1 MRKFTTR
8 DDKTVR
14 VEVKSDDPSL
24 IDLLTNTIPR
34 LSYEEILEGELQKR
48 LGESASD
55 VEIDFSDTVD
65 IKDAIL
71 SKAIFDAISKP
82 HGI

>member
-14 VEVKSDDPSL
+14 IKVKSDDPSL

-48 LGESASD
+48 LGASASD
-55 VEIDFSDTVD
+55 VEIDFSDTID

-71 SKAIFDAISKP
+71 SKAIFDAFSKP